1 MFPENRTP
9 IHPGEIL
16 REEDDSLGMCQVAS
30 VIHVGVPL
38 QRVNEIVRSA
48 VSLLRQPGSSLT
60 QIRQELQELGLRDR
74 EVRQEVATGSGD
86 RKSRAENAGIVA
98 KKMN

>member
-1 MFPENRTP
+1 MIP
-9 IHPGEIL
+9 
-16 REEDDSLGMCQVAS
+16 LGMSQVAS
-30 VIHVGVPL
+30 AKHVGVPL
-38 QRVNEIVRSA
+38 QRGNEIVRSA

-74 EVRQEVATGSGD
+74 EVATGSGD